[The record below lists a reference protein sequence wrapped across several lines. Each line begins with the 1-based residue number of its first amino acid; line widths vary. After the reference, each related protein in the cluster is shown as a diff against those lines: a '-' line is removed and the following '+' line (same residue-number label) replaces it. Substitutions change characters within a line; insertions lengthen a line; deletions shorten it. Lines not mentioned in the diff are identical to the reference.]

1 MAEMCVV
8 WSETSS
14 HSERLHWTEQSG
26 NISQRLNT
34 PVTTTTILPH
44 CYHHYYITSL
54 LPPLLSHYYLS
65 LLPYLNTS
73 HLTVTITD
81 TSLVLKPFPSNKKY
95 NIYVNRYLKRS
106 QRSVVAECTVH
117 SSDLICN
124 CNSGSGN
131 ILETIRGLETTD
143 STSHCTVIN
152 LGVSY
157 PSITLTI

>member
-1 MAEMCVV
+1 MRGC
-8 WSETSS
+8 T
-14 HSERLHWTEQSG
+14 G
-26 NISQRLNT
+26 LNSPVIFHRGST
-34 PVTTTTILPH
+34 LLLPPLLSYLTVTTNTILLH
-44 CYHHYYITSL
+44 CYHHYYLTSL

-65 LLPYLNTS
+65 LLPYLNTL

-143 STSHCTVIN
+143 STSH
-152 LGVSY
+152 
-157 PSITLTI
+157 